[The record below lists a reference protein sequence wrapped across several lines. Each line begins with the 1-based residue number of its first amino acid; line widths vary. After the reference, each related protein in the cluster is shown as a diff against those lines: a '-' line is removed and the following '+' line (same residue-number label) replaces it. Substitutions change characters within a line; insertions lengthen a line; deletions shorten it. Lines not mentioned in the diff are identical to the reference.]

1 MWLIVC
7 TITLTWSFITGGGI
21 DYGSGPY
28 NVTFLAGETR
38 TVVKVPLNNDY
49 DFEGNENFMLTI
61 KSSSLHSRVTPVDP
75 SQAIVTIW
83 DNDCKDS
90 FLFYKGI

>member
-1 MWLIVC
+1 MNI
-7 TITLTWSFITGGGI
+7 SGGGI

-38 TVVKVPLNNDY
+38 TVVSVPLNNDY
-49 DFEGNENFMLTI
+49 DFEGDENFKLTI
-61 KSSSLHSRVTPVDP
+61 KSSSPLSRVTPGNP
-75 SQAIVTIW
+75 SQATVTIW

-90 FLFYKGI
+90 FLFYKSV